1 MSRKSEKSYE
11 EKMQAVLAYLSG
23 KSGCSQ
29 LAREHDVD
37 ESTVRAWLRL
47 YETFGEE
54 GLSNHSFNKVYRPE
68 LKREAVQAYLSGEGS
83 LMDITKRF
91 KLSSHSQLI
100 RWIKL
105 YNGHKEFRSLS
116 GHGGEMNM
124 TKGRTTTREERIE
137 IVGFCI
143 ENGKDYSQTIEKYG
157 VSYPQIYS
165 WVRKYEARGAA
176 GLEDKRGKRKDLS
189 EMTETERLKA
199 ENRLLQAKLRHSE
212 MENLLL
218 KKLEELER
226 RGC

>member
-1 MSRKSEKSYE
+1 MSRISEKSYE
-11 EKMQAVLAYLSG
+11 EKMQAVAAFLSG
-23 KSGCSQ
+23 RTGCTQ

-37 ESTVRAWLRL
+37 ENTVRAWVRL

-54 GLSNHSFNKVYRPE
+54 GLRNHSFNREYCPE

-105 YNGHKEFRSLS
+105 YNGHIGFRSPR
-116 GHGGEMNM
+116 GHGSEMNM

-143 ENGKDYSQTIEKYG
+143 ENGKDYAQTIVKYG

-165 WVRKYEARGAA
+165 WVKKYEVRGAA
-176 GLEDKRGKRKDLS
+176 GLEDKRGKRKDIS
-189 EMTETERLKA
+189 AMTETERLKA
-199 ENRLLQAKLRHSE
+199 ENHLLQARLRHSE

-226 RGC
+226 RGY

>member
-11 EKMQAVLAYLSG
+11 EKKRAVLEYLSG
-23 KSGCSQ
+23 RTSCTR
-29 LAREHDVD
+29 LAREHNVD
-37 ESTVRAWLRL
+37 ENTVRAWLRL

-54 GLSNHSFNKVYRPE
+54 GLINHSFNKVYLPE

-105 YNGHKEFRSLS
+105 YNDHIEFRSPG
-116 GHGGEMNM
+116 GHGSEMNM
-124 TKGRTTTREERIE
+124 TKGRATTREERIE

-143 ENGKDYSQTIEKYG
+143 ENGKDYAQTIEKYG
-157 VSYPQIYS
+157 VNYPQIYS

-176 GLEDKRGKRKDLS
+176 GLEDKRGKRKDIS